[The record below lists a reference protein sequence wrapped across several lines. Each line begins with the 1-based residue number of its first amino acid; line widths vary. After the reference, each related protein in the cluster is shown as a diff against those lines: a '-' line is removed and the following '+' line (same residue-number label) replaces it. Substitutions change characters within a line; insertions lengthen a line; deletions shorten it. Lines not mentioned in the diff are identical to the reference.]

1 MSANKNTT
9 SLKATEDQEDGEHSS
24 LLSYLKLIPLE
35 ILAQVL
41 PYYCTCAH
49 HRPIPS
55 CTVWN
60 LYGFP
65 ICIPV
70 IDASIS
76 LNLIGPWSSASRSTT
91 PSSTATHRAS
101 AQFQDLSAHPH
112 PSATILTPQAPCSPA
127 SLVNCAFEWAR
138 ISDHIQDS
146 VRQPGR
152 PGPQPLASC
161 GPPRCTGRRLR
172 YTRRLC

>member
-9 SLKATEDQEDGEHSS
+9 SLKATEDREERGGRTFFICCCIWSS
-24 LLSYLKLIPLE
+24 TRSKSLQVLSYYVYPS
-35 ILAQVL
+35 
-41 PYYCTCAH
+41 

-60 LYGFP
+60 LHGFP

-76 LNLIGPWSSASRSTT
+76 LNLIGPWLSASRSST
-91 PSSTATHRAS
+91 PSSTTTRRATP
-101 AQFQDLSAHPH
+101 QFQDLSAHPH
-112 PSATILTPQAPCSPA
+112 PSATILAPHASCSPA
-127 SLVNCAFEWAR
+127 SLVNLIVESAR

-146 VRQPGR
+146 VRQ
-152 PGPQPLASC
+152 GPQFLGSC
-161 GPPRCTGRRLR
+161 RPPRCTARRLR
-172 YTRRLC
+172 YTVRLC